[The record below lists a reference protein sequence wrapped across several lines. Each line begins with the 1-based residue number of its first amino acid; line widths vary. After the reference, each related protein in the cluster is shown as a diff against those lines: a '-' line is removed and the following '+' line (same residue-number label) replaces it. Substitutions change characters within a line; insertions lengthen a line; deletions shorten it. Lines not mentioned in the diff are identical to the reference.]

1 MEQNT
6 PEKVHCRAVHCTGIR
21 AEGEEEGKGEE
32 EEGQTMEES
41 EKIREARGEGL
52 THDSGCCFHFTNTQ
66 GSPNTC
72 LAFIE
77 VRCFFVLFFLQIP

>member
-6 PEKVHCRAVHCTGIR
+6 PEKVHCRA
-21 AEGEEEGKGEE
+21 EGEEEGKGEG

-52 THDSGCCFHFTNTQ
+52 THDSGWPRLLSLHKHSGISQHLLGFY
-66 GSPNTC
+66 
-72 LAFIE
+72 
-77 VRCFFVLFFLQIP
+77 